1 MSGKI
6 ILLMI
11 IILSFFNFL
20 NGEIIKVSKLK
31 KKEPG
36 FHVKRNIFIPN
47 KSKVGKATQELQ
59 DKLKVPA
66 KKNEIKKNLEN
77 EIQNSV
83 FFEGYVFKKN
93 QIYAL
98 LSVNGEFYIV
108 RNGDVILDKINI
120 IKIDKNMVLIEVDSM
135 DFNIS
140 LKGVNNEGK

>member
-120 IKIDKNMVLIEVDSM
+120 IKIDKNMVLIEVDSI

-140 LKGVNNEGK
+140 LKGVNNEEK

>member
-1 MSGKI
+1 
-6 ILLMI
+6 MI

-47 KSKVGKATQELQ
+47 KSKVEKVPQELQ
-59 DKLKVPA
+59 HKSKVQV
-66 KKNEIKKNLEN
+66 KKEEVKKTLEN

-108 RNGDVILDKINI
+108 RNGDVVLEKINI
-120 IKIDKNMVLIEVDSM
+120 IKIDKNMVLIEVDSI

>member
-1 MSGKI
+1 
-6 ILLMI
+6 MI

>member
-1 MSGKI
+1 
-6 ILLMI
+6 MI

-120 IKIDKNMVLIEVDSM
+120 IKIDKNMVLIEVDSI

-140 LKGVNNEGK
+140 LKGVNNEEK

>member
-47 KSKVGKATQELQ
+47 KSKIGKATQELQ

>member
-1 MSGKI
+1 
-6 ILLMI
+6 MI

-47 KSKVGKATQELQ
+47 KSKIGKATQELQ